1 MFTLVHPDHS
11 NNNNN
16 NNKRK
21 NSIMTCIVN
30 LQIPV
35 KKEAKSKFF
44 ADFATLLVA
53 TRSRPDCLWLYLAD
67 NDETGQVEVVS
78 MWTSKA
84 AYEEY
89 LNWRMSYGALDGL
102 ADVLEGEPV
111 WRYLDVRHAMP

>member
-1 MFTLVHPDHS
+1 
-11 NNNNN
+11 
-16 NNKRK
+16 
-21 NSIMTCIVN
+21 MTCIVN

-35 KKEAKSKFF
+35 KKEAKSKVF
-44 ADFATLLVA
+44 ADLATLLVA
-53 TRSRPDCLWLYLAD
+53 TRSRPDCLWLYLAN

-102 ADVLEGEPV
+102 ADVLDGEPV